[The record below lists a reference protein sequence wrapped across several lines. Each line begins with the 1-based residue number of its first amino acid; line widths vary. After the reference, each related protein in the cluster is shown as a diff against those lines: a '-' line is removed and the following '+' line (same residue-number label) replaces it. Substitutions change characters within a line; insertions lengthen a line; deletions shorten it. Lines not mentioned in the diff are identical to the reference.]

1 MRVHTAPLN
10 ANRRPCMSARSRIDV
25 GNVTPMAFAV
35 LKLTAN
41 SKFETCSTGRSAGA
55 VPCGTLATSEA
66 ARR

>member
-1 MRVHTAPLN
+1 MRVHTAALN

-41 SKFETCSTGRSAGA
+41 SKFETCSTP
-55 VPCGTLATSEA
+55 PCQCEVKHLSRAI
-66 ARR
+66 